1 MYTYVSS
8 LLNTTPPP
16 ITAVRTVKL
25 IKIKNE
31 YVLIVPESIVKLYA
45 LEKGQVFNLEIKES
59 DNMQKLVFLTYA
71 TTVK

>member
-1 MYTYVSS
+1 
-8 LLNTTPPP
+8 
-16 ITAVRTVKL
+16 VRTVKL

-31 YVLIVPESIVKLYA
+31 CVLIVPESIVKLYA